1 MPTYTFRN
9 KETLEEVELVMKIAE
24 RDVYEKDHPEMEQ
37 VLKSMKIVDP
47 VGIGVTKPPAE
58 FQKMVLGRIQ
68 ERTPGA
74 TAIANRRWGVPRE
87 W

>member
-9 KETLEEVELVMKIAE
+9 KETKEEVDLIMKMSE
-24 RDVYEKDHPEMEQ
+24 RDTYEKEHPEMEQ

-47 VGIGVTKPPAE
+47 LGIGVLKPPAE
-58 FQKMVLGRIQ
+58 FQKMVLGRIK
-68 ERTPGA
+68 ERAPGA
-74 TAIANRRWGVPRE
+74 TEVANRRWSIPRE